1 MKYPDSPRSPQ
12 APTAASHKESRSIQ
26 RLPQQLTTD
35 VLQLIIARWARRTQL
50 AVRENHAIILDDKS
64 MPPVARR
71 FRFQR
76 AVMRNDLIPV
86 KGHFRTEKSSLALY
100 WCLFPARSRALMTQ
114 LFTLFWLLM
123 HSNSSYLISPPQ
135 TAEGFLIHFT
145 TLHPFRA
152 DPCLILS
159 QTPRWA
165 RLTYDSVHFGNTAA
179 LSSGVHLLFGTSESF
194 ILKSADVWLVCHRCH
209 KQHLLVFFWGGGS
222 SHHIQE
228 NYSFDKQKLA
238 LCASVR
244 SSGGAAGITG
254 LKWTLLPS

>member
-1 MKYPDSPRSPQ
+1 
-12 APTAASHKESRSIQ
+12 
-26 RLPQQLTTD
+26 
-35 VLQLIIARWARRTQL
+35 
-50 AVRENHAIILDDKS
+50 

-152 DPCLILS
+152 DPRLILS

-165 RLTYDSVHFGNTAA
+165 RLTYDSVHFWNTAA

-194 ILKSADVWLVCHRCH
+194 ILKSADVWLVCHRWH
-209 KQHLLVFFWGGGS
+209 KQLLFFLGWGGGGPHTTS
-222 SHHIQE
+222 RRITASISKNLLCVQVCVLQGVQQESQDWNGHFYHHNSPIPFCQTFLS
-228 NYSFDKQKLA
+228 YASFYQL
-238 LCASVR
+238 VH
-244 SSGGAAGITG
+244 
-254 LKWTLLPS
+254 LLR